1 MMRGV
6 GETLAARR
14 SSACRPESHRLRS
27 SGQIEKKAESR
38 KKSIVDSIAPIHPA
52 NAGPLRDY
60 THELETAMRLAYQS
74 GGIVR
79 TFYEVPPTVRWKDPT
94 EPVTEADRAVN
105 AYLVKQFTQLFPGD
119 GMLAEES
126 KDDFSRL
133 NHERVWIVDPLDGTA
148 EFIAHNGEFVIM
160 IGLAVR
166 GEPVVGVVYQPI
178 DNVLYGAALGQG
190 AFVEEFGDR
199 YPLRVSDEAAL
210 DKFRLVVSRSHRPAL
225 VDKMIARMGL
235 QRERS
240 IGSVGLKIGLIARGQ
255 AEFYVHPN
263 RGTKEWDT
271 CAPDIIVREA
281 GGMMTDCWNRP
292 LKYNQRDVLRRFGVL
307 ASNGVRHAEL
317 SDVVAQVLD
326 EAGVDPDFGF

>member
-1 MMRGV
+1 MPPG
-6 GETLAARR
+6 
-14 SSACRPESHRLRS
+14 P
-27 SGQIEKKAESR
+27 R
-38 KKSIVDSIAPIHPA
+38 KKSIVDPILPVSPAPRDPR
-52 NAGPLRDY
+52 PDY
-60 THELETAMRLAYQS
+60 TYELNTAIRLARES

-105 AYLVKQFTQLFPGD
+105 AYLVKQFSQIFPGD

-133 NHERVWIVDPLDGTA
+133 THERVWIVDPLDGTA

-160 IGLAVR
+160 IGLAVQ
-166 GEPVVGVVYQPI
+166 GQPVAGVVYQPI

-199 YPLRVSDEAAL
+199 YPLHVSAEATVE
-210 DKFRLVVSRSHRPAL
+210 KFRLVVSRSHRPPL
-225 VDKMIARMGL
+225 VDKMISRLGL

-263 RGTKEWDT
+263 PGTKEWDT

-281 GGMMTDCWNRP
+281 GGMMTDCWNR
-292 LKYNQRDVLRRFGVL
+292 LLQYNQQDVLRRFGVL
-307 ASNGVRHAEL
+307 ASNGVRHEAL
-317 SDVVAQVLD
+317 ADVIGQVLD